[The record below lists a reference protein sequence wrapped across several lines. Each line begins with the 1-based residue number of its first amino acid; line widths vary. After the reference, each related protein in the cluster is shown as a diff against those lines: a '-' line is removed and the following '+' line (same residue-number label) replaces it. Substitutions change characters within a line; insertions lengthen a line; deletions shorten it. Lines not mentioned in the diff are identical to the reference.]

1 MSQLDRGVVAAGR
14 ARYSARAWLS
24 EAFGAAVV
32 VAFVLALYLPAAGSG
47 LVSDA
52 YYLFGLVSR
61 SAQSI
66 LLSPADYH
74 YYPLG
79 LGLPALQL
87 RICGF
92 DAGWHSAVTLGLH
105 MVTSV
110 LVARLGRN
118 LGLSGL
124 ASWSAAVLFATS
136 CLSFEVPLWAIGT
149 LYSTST
155 CLYVLALCVWL
166 GTGRRRTLIFVLL
179 LAAGLLVHE
188 QTASLLP
195 VCLLQAALLGPAA
208 LGNLADLSSRRW
220 WTEWLRQTRPVLAP
234 ATAVV
239 AAYIGVK
246 WVAGRGRVLL
256 PGLQEGLL
264 RPLGPFV
271 FHAIRTLFPNLRAAW
286 AWRILRPGL
295 PVPLTAGW
303 YALLALAGL
312 AATLR
317 LQRRHLFLLAW
328 VLLHVAMMS
337 FAVGMASRHYYLPL
351 VPASLL
357 VMGLIESA
365 AHRLARGLPRLAGA
379 PATAFTLAA
388 VLAILSWGLPDLHRK
403 VAVWRQAATA
413 ADRILAA
420 IDTAQARRP
429 RATRLV
435 AVNLPDGIPLGE
447 SEPAFIFRFGF
458 EDAVQF
464 RWPGRFTSVERRR
477 TLPLAS
483 WVEPF
488 GAPVTAVE
496 LATLAKDPNLAI
508 LCKSPYGETGVLP

>member
-1 MSQLDRGVVAAGR
+1 MSQSDRGGVTAGR
-14 ARYSARAWLS
+14 ARYGASAWLP

-61 SAQSI
+61 GVQSI
-66 LLSPADYH
+66 LLSRADYH

-79 LGLPALQL
+79 LGLLALQFRL
-87 RICGF
+87 CGL
-92 DAGWHSAVTLGLH
+92 DAAWHSVVTVGLH
-105 MVTSV
+105 ILTSV
-110 LVARLGRN
+110 LVARLGRD
-118 LGLSGL
+118 LGLSRL

-155 CLYVLALCVWL
+155 CLYVLALRVWFRE
-166 GTGRRRTLIFVLL
+166 GRRRTLIFVLL

-188 QTASLLP
+188 QTASLIL
-195 VCLLQAALLGPAA
+195 VCLLHAALLGPAA
-208 LGNLADLSSRRW
+208 LPSMADLASRRW

-239 AAYIGVK
+239 VAYVGVK
-246 WVAGRGRVLL
+246 WVAGHGRSLL
-256 PGLQEGLL
+256 PGLREGLL

-271 FHAIRTLFPNLRAAW
+271 FHATRTLFPNLRAAW
-286 AWRILRPGL
+286 AWQILRPGL
-295 PVPLTAGW
+295 PAPLKAAW
-303 YALLALAGL
+303 YALIAIAGL

-317 LQRRHLFLLAW
+317 LQRRHLFLLSW
-328 VLLHVAMMS
+328 VLVHVAMMS

-365 AHRLARGLPRLAGA
+365 AHRLTRGLPRLAGA
-379 PATAFTLAA
+379 GATALTLAA

-403 VAVWRQAATA
+403 VAVWRQAAAT
-413 ADRILAA
+413 ADRILADL
-420 IDTAQARRP
+420 DTAQARQP
-429 RATRLV
+429 KATRLV

-477 TLPLAS
+477 TLPLEK

-488 GAPVTAVE
+488 GAPITAAE
-496 LATLAKDPNLAI
+496 LAALAGDSNI
-508 LCKSPYGETGVLP
+508 LILPKSPNGDAEPLP